1 MNFAAILAGGRGTR
15 MGNQDK
21 PKQYLLLDKKP
32 IIAHTVEKFLVM
44 PEFEKVIVLCPDAW
58 VEPTK
63 DILRTY
69 VGESDRLVVI
79 AGGERRND
87 TIMNAIA
94 YIEDAFGIDDDAVL
108 VTHDSVRPFV
118 TYRIIKDNLD
128 AMASHDACDTVI
140 PATDTIVESVDGTV
154 IDAVPERS
162 RMFQGQTP
170 QTFKIGTLKSLYAS
184 LSNEERAILTDACKI
199 FVLRDRKV
207 ALVPGTASNIKIT
220 YPTDLKI
227 AQALLGIED

>member
-1 MNFAAILAGGRGTR
+1 
-15 MGNQDK
+15 
-21 PKQYLLLDKKP
+21 
-32 IIAHTVEKFLVM
+32 
-44 PEFEKVIVLCPDAW
+44 
-58 VEPTK
+58 
-63 DILRTY
+63 
-69 VGESDRLVVI
+69 
-79 AGGERRND
+79 
-87 TIMNAIA
+87 MNAIA

-128 AMASHDACDTVI
+128 AMASYDACDTVI

-170 QTFKIGTLKSLYAS
+170 QTFKIGALKSLYAS

-207 ALVPGTASNIKIT
+207 ALVSGAASNIKIT

>member
-1 MNFAAILAGGRGTR
+1 
-15 MGNQDK
+15 
-21 PKQYLLLDKKP
+21 
-32 IIAHTVEKFLVM
+32 
-44 PEFEKVIVLCPDAW
+44 
-58 VEPTK
+58 
-63 DILRTY
+63 
-69 VGESDRLVVI
+69 
-79 AGGERRND
+79 
-87 TIMNAIA
+87 
-94 YIEDAFGIDDDAVL
+94 
-108 VTHDSVRPFV
+108 
-118 TYRIIKDNLD
+118 
-128 AMASHDACDTVI
+128 MASHDACDTVI